1 MIKKLLTILL
11 TLCLVVSLSPLKQ
24 TNAAGITTTP
34 TLKVNETKVAFAGH
48 EWWVIGYNGTGVYTT
63 ANDKA
68 VTLFTVKE
76 IGKSRFRKIGSS
88 SDVGYT
94 KFHNNYYAN
103 NPEGMTNWTTPN
115 EYAGSTLQQ
124 KMVTIASG
132 LPTKEQA
139 LIKARNIIGGGT
151 YTNPSSD
158 GIAGEGIANQKMW
171 ILSKAEVEK
180 INNKTVLSFRTTSRY
195 VYYWLRTPSSSDI
208 DGGEIVIDVT
218 DDGEIDTNNPRFVN
232 GECYIRPA
240 LSLDLSSV
248 LFASDASS
256 SGKSSSTVG
265 NLVSCLATSGTIKF
279 TMKDTSQTVTVTDVT
294 SDSTNGKIHFNY
306 SGATVGTNQYVSCV
320 LTDANGNVV
329 YYGKLADCSSSAS
342 GSASISLSSV
352 TTGTYTLKIFA
363 EQANGDKYTDF
374 CSEPVT
380 MTLTVGESSSTVS
393 GYSSSHTH
401 SWAAT
406 YSKDENA
413 HWYNCTA
420 TNCPIT
426 KNSDKKGYSTHTYDQ
441 QNISSTYLKS
451 VADCENAAV
460 YYYSCACTHFIK
472 GENATTFTS
481 GDSLGHNWSDE
492 YSHDENYHWHE
503 CLNDNCPITDNSKKD
518 GYKEH
523 YGEDD
528 GDCLTAV
535 VCECNLTLI
544 EANEEH
550 EWSNWQ
556 PLEEGRTHIRYC
568 EAQQV
573 ECKANET
580 EKCVDEDKDGYCDKC
595 KAEMPKAPSTGDGI
609 GLFVGLA
616 SMYTSALALIIV
628 ENKKRKIAK

>member
-11 TLCLVVSLSPLKQ
+11 TLCLVVGLSPLKQ

-34 TLKVNETKVAFAGH
+34 TLEVNKTKVAFAGH

-68 VTLFTVKE
+68 VTLLAAYAADFGT
-76 IGKSRFRKIGSS
+76 SAFRESKY
-88 SDVGYT
+88 VETAGYT
-94 KFHNNYYAN
+94 AYTFVWNSLENTEYFAN

-124 KMVTIASG
+124 NMVTIASG
-132 LPTKEQA
+132 LPAKEQA
-139 LIKARNIIGGGT
+139 LIKSRDIIGGGT
-151 YTNPSSD
+151 YTNPSKD
-158 GIAGEGIANQKMW
+158 GIAGPTVYGQKLW
-171 ILSKAEVEK
+171 ALSNDETGKLSK
-180 INNKTVLSFRTTSRY
+180 KTMNDC
-195 VYYWLRTPSSSDI
+195 WLRSSTTY
-208 DGGEIVIDVT
+208 DGVDTYYIVFGKLRSAVCS
-218 DDGEIDTNNPRFVN
+218 GHAKV
-232 GECYIRPA
+232 RPA

-248 LFASDASS
+248 LFASNASS

-265 NLVSCLATSGTIKF
+265 NLVSCSANSGTIKF

-306 SGATVGTNQYVSCV
+306 SGATVGTDQYVSCV
-320 LTDANGNVV
+320 LTDASGNVV

-342 GSASISLSSV
+342 GSASILLSSV

-363 EQANGDKYTDF
+363 EQANGDMYTDF

-401 SWAAT
+401 SWATT

-420 TNCPIT
+420 ANCPIT

-441 QNISSTYLKS
+441 KNTSSTYLKS
-451 VADCENAAV
+451 AADCENAAV
-460 YYYSCACTHFIK
+460 YYYSCVCTHFVN

-503 CLNDNCPITDNSKKD
+503 CLNDNCPVTDNSKKD
-518 GYKEH
+518 GYEEH

-535 VCECNLTLI
+535 VCECGLTLI

-550 EWSNWQ
+550 KWSNWQ

-568 EAQQV
+568 EAQQA
-573 ECKANET
+573 ECKASET
-580 EKCVDEDKDGYCDKC
+580 EKCVDEDKDGYCDQC
-595 KAEMPKAPSTGDGI
+595 KAEMPKAPSTGDGL

-616 SMYTSALALIIV
+616 SMYTSALALIMV
-628 ENKKRKIAK
+628 ENKKRKITK